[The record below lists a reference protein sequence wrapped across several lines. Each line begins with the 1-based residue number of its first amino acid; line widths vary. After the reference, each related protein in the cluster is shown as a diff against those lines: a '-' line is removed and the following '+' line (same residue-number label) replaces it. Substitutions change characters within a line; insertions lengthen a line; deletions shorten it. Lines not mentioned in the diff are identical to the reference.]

1 MLEKRKRIILAI
13 FLTVLFSM
21 LVVSAS
27 LPGLQLQPGTP
38 FPGASDQ
45 SNNTIPS
52 IFTNL
57 IKPGRF
63 ANTIVSGILGLSV
76 LVFFFYFLANFLLR
90 TDIRRF
96 LRNMVLLVL
105 LIALVVFFPKISIS
119 QPVPESG
126 NIAPPTLAS
135 QNTYPVSPIGE
146 PPETFVWTVLVILIV
161 AALAVFLWI
170 LFRRRTNAS
179 RQDKIL
185 QQAQAAVES
194 LQMGEDFKSVILRCY
209 LQMTRVLK
217 EEHGIERD
225 TNLTAREF
233 MELLQKRGI
242 SPSPIHDMTLLFES
256 ARYSPLQPGEREEQR
271 GLDCLNEII
280 QDCRRNAG

>member
-1 MLEKRKRIILAI
+1 
-13 FLTVLFSM
+13 
-21 LVVSAS
+21 
-27 LPGLQLQPGTP
+27 
-38 FPGASDQ
+38 
-45 SNNTIPS
+45 
-52 IFTNL
+52 
-57 IKPGRF
+57 
-63 ANTIVSGILGLSV
+63 

-105 LIALVVFFPKISIS
+105 LIALVVFFPKISVS
-119 QPVPESG
+119 QPVSESG
-126 NIAPPTLAS
+126 NAAHPTLAS